1 MGLTSRTTVYALT
14 ALAALC
20 VVLLVWLWPRFAKPG
35 PLHVLGRLGAI
46 AVTQVT
52 IVAAFACA
60 VNSSY
65 QFFGSWNELFGNVDT
80 APVGVTQAAGG
91 NGGGSVNGISSVR
104 GASLVQPAGDQ
115 QLSRVSGLPSG
126 PAAAV
131 GRVESVKIIGRRTGV
146 VDPAFVYLPPQ
157 YFQKAYHRMRFPVI
171 VALSGYPGSIF
182 NLAQHLR
189 VSQTAGELQGKGQMQ
204 PTIMVMI
211 RPTIA
216 PPRDTECVDVPG
228 GPQTETFLAKDLP
241 DAIKSVYRA
250 GHDANSWGVMGYS
263 SGGSCALQL
272 TMRDPGVYTTAAALS
287 PDYQV
292 KDDPTTG
299 NLFGGGPGRQ
309 ARVDGHDLMWRLKHL
324 PAPQVSVLVANSKHG
339 EKGYAQTEAFIKAVK
354 APMRVVSILPENGS
368 HNFPT
373 WVREMPAALKW
384 MNGQLT
390 FPQDVVPR
398 HHAGKTATEA
408 AGGTGTGI
416 GTGSSPSADPRPGHA
431 SVRAAG
437 REPTPRPTATAHR

>member
-1 MGLTSRTTVYALT
+1 MGLTSRTTVYAML
-14 ALAALC
+14 ALAALS
-20 VVLLVWLWPRFAKPG
+20 VALLVWLWPRLAKPG
-35 PLHVLGRLGAI
+35 LWQVLGRLCAI
-46 AVTQVT
+46 GVTQVT
-52 IVAAFACA
+52 IVAAFACG

-65 QFFGSWNELFGNVDT
+65 QFFGSWGELFGNVDT
-80 APVGVTQAAGG
+80 APVGVTQAADQ
-91 NGGGSVNGISSVR
+91 NGDGSVNGISSVH
-104 GASLVQPAGDQ
+104 GSLVQPAGSE
-115 QLSRVSGLPSG
+115 QLSRVSGLPQG

-131 GRVESVKIIGRRTGV
+131 GRVESVKIIGKRTGV

-189 VSQTAGELQGKGQMQ
+189 VSQTAGDLQSKGQMQ

-241 DAIKSVYRA
+241 EAVRSVYRA
-250 GHDANSWGVMGYS
+250 GHDASAWGVMGYS
-263 SGGSCALQL
+263 SGASCALQL
-272 TMRDPGVYTTAAALS
+272 TMRNPHVYTTAAALS
-287 PDYQV
+287 PDYKV

-299 NLFGGGPGRQ
+299 NLFGSGLGRQ
-309 ARVDGHDLMWRLKHL
+309 ARVDGHDLMWRLAHL

-339 EKGYAQTEAFIKAVK
+339 EKGYAETQAFIKAVK
-354 APMRVVSILPENGS
+354 PPMRVASILPENGS

-384 MNGQLT
+384 MNAQLT

-398 HHAGKTATEA
+398 HHPRRTTEA
-408 AGGTGTGI
+408 AG
-416 GTGSSPSADPRPGHA
+416 RPGPGH
-431 SVRAAG
+431 SPLRAEG
-437 REPTPRPTATAHR
+437 TPSRPPATTRR

>member
-1 MGLTSRTTVYALT
+1 MGLTSRTTVYTLV

-20 VVLLVWLWPRFAKPG
+20 VGLLVWVWPRFAKPG
-35 PLHVLGRLGAI
+35 LWHVLGRLGAI
-46 AVTQVT
+46 GVTQVT
-52 IVAAFACA
+52 IVAAFACG

-65 QFFGSWNELFGNVDT
+65 QFFGSWKELFGDVDT

-91 NGGGSVNGISSVR
+91 EDSVTGISNVH
-104 GASLVQPAGDQ
+104 GALVQPAGNQ
-115 QLSRVSGLPSG
+115 QLSQVTGLPDG
-126 PAAAV
+126 PPQV
-131 GRVESVKIIGRRTGV
+131 TGRVESVKIIGRRTGV

-157 YFQKAYHRMRFPVI
+157 YFQPAYHRMRFPVI

-189 VSQTAGELQGKGQMQ
+189 VSQTTAELERKGKMQ
-204 PTIMVMI
+204 PTIVVMI

-216 PPRDTECVDVPG
+216 PPRDTECVNVPG

-241 DAIKSVYRA
+241 QAIRSVYRA
-250 GHDANSWGVMGYS
+250 GHYASAWGVMGYS

-272 TMRDPGVYTTAAALS
+272 TMRNPGVYTTAAALS
-287 PDYQV
+287 PDYRV

-299 NLFGGGPGRQ
+299 NLFGSGPGRQ
-309 ARVDGHDLMWRLKHL
+309 ARIDGHDLMWRLKHL

-339 EKGYAQTEAFIKAVK
+339 EKGYPQTQAFIKAVK
-354 APMRVVSILPENGS
+354 APMRVVSILPESGS

-373 WVREMPAALKW
+373 WVREMPAALSW
-384 MNGQLT
+384 MNDQLT

-398 HHAGKTATEA
+398 THPKRTTEA
-408 AGGTGTGI
+408 E
-416 GTGSSPSADPRPGHA
+416 GSPKPGPRASHEPLRAEGREEREPAASSRPSA
-431 SVRAAG
+431 G
-437 REPTPRPTATAHR
+437 R

>member
-1 MGLTSRTTVYALT
+1 MGLTSRTTVYAMV

-20 VVLLVWLWPRFAKPG
+20 VALLVWLWPRFAKPG
-35 PLHVLGRLGAI
+35 LWQVLGRLGAI
-46 AVTQVT
+46 GVTQVT

-91 NGGGSVNGISSVR
+91 NGNGSVNGISSVH
-104 GASLVQPAGDQ
+104 GAALVQPAGDE
-115 QLSRVSGLPSG
+115 QLRRVSGLPNG

-131 GRVESVKIIGRRTGV
+131 GRVESVKVIGRRTGV

-182 NLAQHLR
+182 NLAQYLR
-189 VSQTAGELQGKGQMQ
+189 VSQTAGDLQSKGQMQ

-241 DAIKSVYRA
+241 EAIRSVYRA
-250 GHDANSWGVMGYS
+250 GHDASAWGVMGYS

-272 TMRDPGVYTTAAALS
+272 TMRNPGVYTTAAALS
-287 PDYQV
+287 PDYRV

-299 NLFGGGPGRQ
+299 NLFGSGPGRQ

-324 PAPQVSVLVANSKHG
+324 PVPQVSVLVANSKHG
-339 EKGYAQTEAFIKAVK
+339 EKGYPETQAFIKAVR
-354 APMRVVSILPENGS
+354 APMRVVSILPESGS

-398 HHAGKTATEA
+398 HHTKKHPTP
-408 AGGTGTGI
+408 TGTPTPTPTPSPTPDRASLRAE
-416 GTGSSPSADPRPGHA
+416 GT
-431 SVRAAG
+431 
-437 REPTPRPTATAHR
+437 EPRPTATTHR